1 MSVSVAGSGRELES
15 RLAVVVA
22 ATLRVPADLV
32 HSDTPFTILG
42 MDSLDAVELTSAVSD
57 ALGAELPLTAVHEYP
72 DIASLA
78 RFIEAGVAPLARMST
93 LERMQ
98 ADGVL
103 PSDITPSRGVPPL
116 TRQARE
122 VLLTGAT
129 GFVGTHLLRALLDE
143 SPVLVHCLVRGAGA
157 AQRLR
162 ANLERYGL
170 GASDSSDRVR
180 IVNGDLTRPM
190 LGLGAA
196 EYELLAR
203 RIGAIYHG
211 AAAVNWVHG
220 YDGLR
225 DANVLGT
232 REVLRLA
239 CHDAATPV
247 HFLSSLGVCYS
258 TRASGTVD
266 EMADVFARAD
276 GLHLG
281 YAQSKC
287 VAEEL
292 VRSAGARGLPVSIMR
307 PALVSGHSVSGVSNT
322 EDLLARFIAG
332 CIRMGAAPDLDWRV
346 DCVPVD
352 HVARAVVV
360 LSRGHEKGTAVAHL
374 ANSRARHWREC
385 VLWMR
390 LCGYDLD
397 LVPYGQWMRMLRA
410 SATAAHPLHEL
421 RSFFLHRHS
430 GEGHLT
436 MPELYEES
444 RRSHALSA
452 RTDARL
458 SAAGVHCPAVDTAM
472 LDRYFGEY
480 VRQGLIAEAPQR
492 RRSAPAS
499 PGVPDLDPV
508 IPLLEEAL
516 RRQRRDASL
525 RISKLSLQPLGGD
538 ESIVGELTSW
548 RYATTCG
555 LFRCKAE
562 IATHS
567 GREHLPLFVK
577 AKAADEQVLDVAQCL
592 AALAAPE
599 LGATYARFRDDIGFT
614 GSHRRELALYAHP
627 DERLRRNSPHPFVV
641 ERNDESRRW
650 LLVLESVHGATLAG
664 DEDNKAGSGTW
675 RGRDIETAL
684 RGLAEIHAV
693 WYERAP
699 SSAEEAWLPAPRPAA
714 RMEEMKPL
722 WTALAHHARERSP
735 AWRDGDLADLHERL
749 AGRMDWAVAL
759 DALPATLIH
768 NDFNPRNMVIREIG
782 GVRRLCAYDWELAR
796 IGVPQRDLAEL
807 LCFVLP
813 AGASRATV
821 ARWVERSREL
831 LRDQTG
837 HPIDREDWDRG
848 FRASLCDLLVDRLA
862 MYAMVN
868 RFRPQ
873 RFLPRVVRTWQTLN
887 HHFPWTTP

>member
-1 MSVSVAGSGRELES
+1 MSIEAS
-15 RLAVVVA
+15 LAIVVA
-22 ATLRVPADLV
+22 ATLRVPIDLV

-42 MDSLDAVELTSAVSD
+42 MDSLGAMELTSAVGD
-57 ALGAELPLTAVHEYP
+57 ALGAELPPTAVYECP
-72 DIASLA
+72 DVASLA
-78 RFIEAGVAPLARMST
+78 RFIESGVAPLGRMST

-98 ADGVL
+98 SDAVL
-103 PSDITPSRGVPPL
+103 PSDITPSRGMPPL
-116 TRQARE
+116 TRDARE

-129 GFVGTHLLRALLDE
+129 GFVGAHLLRSLLDE

-157 AQRLR
+157 PQRVQ
-162 ANLERYGL
+162 ANLERHGL
-170 GASDSSDRVR
+170 WTSDSSDRVR
-180 IVNGDLTRPM
+180 IVSGDLTQPM
-190 LGLGAA
+190 LGLSAA
-196 EYELLAR
+196 EHESLAR

-211 AAAVNWVHG
+211 AAAVNWVQG

-225 DANVLGT
+225 DTNVLGT
-232 REVLRLA
+232 REILRLA
-239 CHDAATPV
+239 CRDAATPV

-258 TRASGTVD
+258 TRAPGTVD
-266 EMADVFARAD
+266 ESADVFARAD

-292 VRSAGARGLPVSIMR
+292 VRAAGARGLPVTIVR
-307 PALVSGHSVSGVSNT
+307 PALVSGHSVSGLSNT
-322 EDLLARFIAG
+322 DDLLARFIAG
-332 CIRMGAAPDLDWRV
+332 CIRMGAAPDLDWRM

-360 LSRGHEKGTAVAHL
+360 LSRRHEKGTAVAHL
-374 ANSRARHWREC
+374 ANARARHWREC

-390 LCGYDLD
+390 LCGYELD
-397 LVPYGQWMRMLRA
+397 LVSYGEWMRVLRTN
-410 SATAAHPLHEL
+410 ATAGHPLHEL
-421 RSFFLHRHS
+421 RSFFLQGHP

-436 MPELYEES
+436 MPELYEEN
-444 RRSHALSA
+444 RRSHARSV
-452 RTDARL
+452 RTEAGL

-472 LDRYFGEY
+472 LDRYFGDY
-480 VRQGLIAEAPQR
+480 VAQGLIAEAPQR

-499 PGVPDLDPV
+499 PGVPDLGPV

-516 RRQRRDASL
+516 RRRRRDASL
-525 RISKLSLQPLGGD
+525 HISKLSLQPLGGD

-548 RYATTCG
+548 RHATTCG
-555 LFRCKAE
+555 LFRCEAE
-562 IATHS
+562 IETGS

-577 AKAADEQVLDVAQCL
+577 AKATDEQVLDVAQCL
-592 AALAAPE
+592 AALADPE
-599 LGATYARFRDDIGFT
+599 LGAAYARFRGDVGFT
-614 GSHRRELALYAHP
+614 GSHHRELALYAHP
-627 DERLRRNSPHPFVV
+627 DERLRRNSPHAFVV

-650 LLVLESVHGATLAG
+650 LLVLESVHG
-664 DEDNKAGSGTW
+664 DDKAGSGPW
-675 RGRDIETAL
+675 RGQDIEAAL

-693 WYERAP
+693 WYELAP
-699 SSAEEAWLPAPRPAA
+699 SPGEAAWLPAPRPAA

-722 WTALAHHARERSP
+722 WTALARHARERSP
-735 AWRDGDLADLHERL
+735 AWRDVDLADLHQRL

-768 NDFNPRNMVIREIG
+768 NDFNPRNMVIRQIE

-807 LCFVLP
+807 LCFALP
-813 AGASRATV
+813 ATVSRATV

-831 LRDQTG
+831 LQEQTG
-837 HPIDREDWDRG
+837 HPIGAEDWDRG
-848 FRASLCDLLVDRLA
+848 FRASLCELLVDRLA
-862 MYAMVN
+862 MYAMVD

-873 RFLPRVVRTWQTLN
+873 QFLPRVVRTWKALN
-887 HHFPWTTP
+887 HHFPWTTT

>member
-1 MSVSVAGSGRELES
+1 M
-15 RLAVVVA
+15 
-22 ATLRVPADLV
+22 
-32 HSDTPFTILG
+32 
-42 MDSLDAVELTSAVSD
+42 ELTSAVGD
-57 ALGAELPLTAVHEYP
+57 ALGAELPPTAVYECP
-72 DIASLA
+72 DVASLA
-78 RFIEAGVAPLARMST
+78 RFIESGVAPIARIST

-116 TRQARE
+116 TRDARE

-129 GFVGTHLLRALLDE
+129 GFVGAHLLRSLLDG

-157 AQRLR
+157 AQRVQ

-170 GASDSSDRVR
+170 WTRDSSDRVR

-196 EYELLAR
+196 EYEAVAR

-211 AAAVNWVHG
+211 AASVNWVQG

-225 DANVLGT
+225 DTNVLGT
-232 REVLRLA
+232 REILRLA

-258 TRASGTVD
+258 TRAPGTVD
-266 EMADVFARAD
+266 ETADVFAHAD

-292 VRSAGARGLPVSIMR
+292 VRSAGARGLPVTIVR

-322 EDLLARFIAG
+322 DDLLARFIAG
-332 CIRMGAAPDLDWRV
+332 CIRMGAAPDLDWRM

-360 LSRGHEKGTAVAHL
+360 LSRGHEKGTAVAHI
-374 ANSRARHWREC
+374 ANTRARHWREC

-397 LVPYGQWMRMLRA
+397 LVRYDQWMRVLRT
-410 SATAAHPLHEL
+410 SATAGHPLHEL
-421 RSFFLHRHS
+421 RSFFLNGHPA
-430 GEGHLT
+430 EGHLT

-444 RRSHALSA
+444 RRSQA
-452 RTDARL
+452 RSVRTEARL

-472 LDRYFGEY
+472 LDRYFGDY
-480 VRQGLIAEAPQR
+480 VTQGLIAEAPQR

-499 PGVPDLDPV
+499 PDVPDLGAV

-516 RRQRRDASL
+516 RVCAAENVGQATSLKEAWPGNAAGRAGLRRQRRDASIH
-525 RISKLSLQPLGGD
+525 ISKLSLQPLGGD

-555 LFRCKAE
+555 LFRCEAE
-562 IATHS
+562 IATDS

-577 AKAADEQVLDVAQCL
+577 AKATDEQVLDVAQCL
-592 AALAAPE
+592 AALADPE
-599 LGATYARFRDDIGFT
+599 LGAAYARFRGDVGFT
-614 GSHRRELALYAHP
+614 GSHHRELALYAHP
-627 DERLRRNSPHPFVV
+627 DERLRRNSPHAFVV
-641 ERNDESRRW
+641 ERNDELRRW
-650 LLVLESVHGATLAG
+650 LLVLESVHV
-664 DEDNKAGSGTW
+664 DKKAGSGPW
-675 RGRDIETAL
+675 RGRDIEAAL

-699 SSAEEAWLPAPRPAA
+699 SPAEEAWLPPPRPAA

-722 WTALAHHARERSP
+722 WTALARHARERSP
-735 AWRDGDLADLHERL
+735 AWRDVDLADLHQRL
-749 AGRMDWAVAL
+749 VGRMDWAAAL

-813 AGASRATV
+813 ETVSRAAV
-821 ARWVERSREL
+821 ACWVDRSREL
-831 LRDQTG
+831 LQEQTG
-837 HPIDREDWDRG
+837 HSIGAEDWDRG

-862 MYAMVN
+862 MYAMVD

-873 RFLPRVVRTWQTLN
+873 QFLPRVVRTWKALN
-887 HHFPWTTP
+887 HHFPWPTT